1 MCKYILWII
10 RTIYSA
16 KKIIP
21 DQIKHL
27 YNYVVVFQC
36 KNMAAILKKIKF
48 CLYLQNH
55 VFPAVHNYE
64 NNRYFSFKMSKNILI
79 II

>member
-1 MCKYILWII
+1 M
-10 RTIYSA
+10 YSA

-36 KNMAAILKKIKF
+36 KNMAAILKKKF

-55 VFPAVHNYE
+55 VFSAVHNYE
-64 NNRYFSFKMSKNILI
+64 NNRYFSFKNVKEYFNNNFKT
-79 II
+79 